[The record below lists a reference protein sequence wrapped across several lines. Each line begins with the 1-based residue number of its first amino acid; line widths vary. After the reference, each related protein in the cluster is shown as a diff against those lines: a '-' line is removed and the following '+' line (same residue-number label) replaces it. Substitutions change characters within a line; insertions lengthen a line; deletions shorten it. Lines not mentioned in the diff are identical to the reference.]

1 MKGGT
6 SLAYRKRVAFLAVL
20 DSIIVLSAV
29 YLSYLFLYPSV
40 QIFKTPELLLC
51 SLTLLVSHH
60 LFASMYKLYNKAWQY
75 ASVHELVA
83 IAKAVTFS
91 IIVTSLI
98 QYIVFQDIYVRALA
112 LTWMLHLLF
121 IGGSR
126 FSWRMFRDH
135 YISTKVEK
143 KNTLI
148 IGAGS
153 AGTMVVRQLLNNH
166 DTELQTSCFY

>member
-1 MKGGT
+1 
-6 SLAYRKRVAFLAVL
+6 
-20 DSIIVLSAV
+20 
-29 YLSYLFLYPSV
+29 
-40 QIFKTPELLLC
+40 
-51 SLTLLVSHH
+51 
-60 LFASMYKLYNKAWQY
+60 
-75 ASVHELVA
+75 
-83 IAKAVTFS
+83 
-91 IIVTSLI
+91 
-98 QYIVFQDIYVRALA
+98 
-112 LTWMLHLLF
+112 MLHLLF

-166 DTELQTSCFY
+166 DTELQPVAFIDDDPNKYKLEIWVYLL